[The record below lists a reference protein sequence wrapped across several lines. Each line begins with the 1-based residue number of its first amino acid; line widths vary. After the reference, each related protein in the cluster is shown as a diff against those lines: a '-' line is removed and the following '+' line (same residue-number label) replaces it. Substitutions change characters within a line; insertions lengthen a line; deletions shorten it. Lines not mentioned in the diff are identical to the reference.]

1 MEESLMSVCPKCGR
15 KLKLT
20 DIKPTCPGCG
30 VNLLYYEI
38 EERLEVDAI
47 NAELEH
53 AKTQKKIDRAKD
65 AMFGTPLSIVRLVL
79 LVLAVGMFFIPLA
92 TFHAVGP
99 YFDKTTTLNAL
110 EIYNTVSGLD
120 FDGMFVLAGS
130 PALKTSFIFL
140 AVSAV
145 TIIVSVLCALLE
157 LIFSFLSSSPHGF
170 SRNITLASVGIVSAV
185 ASLVTYKKFLA
196 NIESVFSGIIDGS
209 VKVGIY
215 LVIVAF
221 VLCIAVNIVIKVRN
235 KPVKYKDTYVDS
247 VPYEVFTEHFG
258 IKKYDIE
265 SLEEIKEEIGKYKVV
280 NE

>member
-1 MEESLMSVCPKCGR
+1 MAVCPKCGR

-30 VNLLYYEI
+30 VNLLYYKI

-53 AKTQKKIDRAKD
+53 AKTQKRVDRAKD
-65 AMFGTPLSIVRLVL
+65 AMFGTPLAIVRLVF
-79 LVLAVGMFFIPLA
+79 LVLVVGMFFVPLA
-92 TFHAVGP
+92 TFHVVGP

-110 EIYNTVSGLD
+110 EIYNSVSSLD

-130 PALKTSFIFL
+130 PVLKTSFMFL
-140 AVSAV
+140 AISAV
-145 TIIVSVLCALLE
+145 AIVVSVLCALLE

-196 NIESVFSGIIDGS
+196 NIESVFNGIIDGS
-209 VKVGIY
+209 VKIGIY
-215 LVIVAF
+215 LVIAAF
-221 VLCIAVNIVIKVRN
+221 VLCIAINIIIKV
-235 KPVKYKDTYVDS
+235 KHKSIKYTDTYVDR
-247 VPYEVFTEHFG
+247 VPYEIFVEKFG
-258 IKKYDIE
+258 VKKYDME
-265 SLEEIKEEIGKYKVV
+265 SLDAIKADMEQYKVV
-280 NE
+280 EE

>member
-1 MEESLMSVCPKCGR
+1 MAVCPKCGR
-15 KLKLT
+15 KLRLI

-30 VNLLYYEI
+30 VNLLYYGI
-38 EERLEVDAI
+38 EDRLEVDAI

-53 AKTQKKIDRAKD
+53 AKTQKKVDRAKD
-65 AMFGTPLSIVRLVL
+65 ALFGTPFAIVRLVL

-110 EIYNTVSGLD
+110 EIYNSVSALD
-120 FDGMFVLAGS
+120 FDGMLVLAES
-130 PALKTSFIFL
+130 PVLKTSFIFL

-145 TIIVSVLCALLE
+145 TIVVSILCALLE

-185 ASLVTYKKFLA
+185 ASLITYKKFLA
-196 NIESVFSGIIDGS
+196 NIETVFNGLIDGS

-215 LVIVAF
+215 LVLVAF
-221 VLCIAVNIVIKVRN
+221 VLCIAINIIIKVKN
-235 KPVKYKDTYVDS
+235 HPVKYTDTYVDS
-247 VPYEVFTEHFG
+247 IPYETFIEKFG
-258 IKKYDIE
+258 IKKYDIK
-265 SLEEIKEEIGKYKVV
+265 SLEAIKSEMDQYKVAD
-280 NE
+280 E

>member
-1 MEESLMSVCPKCGR
+1 MAVCPKCGR
-15 KLKLT
+15 KLRLI

-30 VNLLYYEI
+30 VNLLYYGI
-38 EERLEVDAI
+38 EDRLEVDAI

-53 AKTQKKIDRAKD
+53 AKTQKKVDRAKD
-65 AMFGTPLSIVRLVL
+65 ALFGTPFAIVRLVL

-110 EIYNTVSGLD
+110 EIYNSVSALD
-120 FDGMFVLAGS
+120 FDGMLVLAES
-130 PALKTSFIFL
+130 PVLKTSFIFL

-145 TIIVSVLCALLE
+145 TIVVSILCALLE

-185 ASLVTYKKFLA
+185 ASLITYKKFLA
-196 NIESVFSGIIDGS
+196 NIETVFNGLIDGS

-215 LVIVAF
+215 LVLVAF
-221 VLCIAVNIVIKVRN
+221 VLCIAINIIIKVKN
-235 KPVKYKDTYVDS
+235 HPVKYTDTYVDS
-247 VPYEVFTEHFG
+247 IPYETFIEKFG
-258 IKKYDIE
+258 IKKYDIK
-265 SLEEIKEEIGKYKVV
+265 SLEAIKSEMEQYKVAD
-280 NE
+280 E

>member
-1 MEESLMSVCPKCGR
+1 MAVCPKCGR
-15 KLKLT
+15 KLRLI

-30 VNLLYYEI
+30 VNLLYYGI
-38 EERLEVDAI
+38 EDRLEVDAI

-53 AKTQKKIDRAKD
+53 AKTQKKVDRAKD
-65 AMFGTPLSIVRLVL
+65 ALFGTPFAIVRLVL

-110 EIYNTVSGLD
+110 EIYNSVSALD
-120 FDGMFVLAGS
+120 FDGMLVLAES
-130 PALKTSFIFL
+130 PVLKTSFIFL

-145 TIIVSVLCALLE
+145 TIVVSILCALLE

-185 ASLVTYKKFLA
+185 ASLITYKKFLA
-196 NIESVFSGIIDGS
+196 SIETVFSGLIDGS

-215 LVIVAF
+215 LVLVAF
-221 VLCIAVNIVIKVRN
+221 VLCIAINIIIKVKN
-235 KPVKYKDTYVDS
+235 HPVKYTDTYVDS
-247 VPYEVFTEHFG
+247 IPYETFIEKFG
-258 IKKYDIE
+258 IKKYDIK
-265 SLEEIKEEIGKYKVV
+265 SLEAIKSEMEQYKVAD
-280 NE
+280 E

>member
-1 MEESLMSVCPKCGR
+1 MSFCPKCGR

-53 AKTQKKIDRAKD
+53 AKTQKKVDRAKD
-65 AMFGTPLSIVRLVL
+65 ALFGTPFAIVRLVL
-79 LVLAVGMFFIPLA
+79 LVLAVGMFFVPLA

-110 EIYNTVSGLD
+110 EIYNSVSALD
-120 FDGMFVLAGS
+120 FDGILVLAES
-130 PALKTSFIFL
+130 PLLKTSFIFL

-145 TIIVSVLCALLE
+145 TIVISLLCALLE

-185 ASLVTYKKFLA
+185 ASLITYKKFLA
-196 NIESVFSGIIDGS
+196 SIETVFSGLIDGS

-215 LVIVAF
+215 LVLVAF
-221 VLCIAVNIVIKVRN
+221 VLCLAINIIIKVKN
-235 KPVKYKDTYVDS
+235 HPVKYTDTYVDS
-247 VPYEVFTEHFG
+247 IPYETFIEKFG
-258 IKKYDIE
+258 IKKYDLKA
-265 SLEEIKEEIGKYKVV
+265 LEAIKSEMDQYKVAD
-280 NE
+280 E

>member
-1 MEESLMSVCPKCGR
+1 MAVCPKCGR

-30 VNLLYYEI
+30 VNLLYYKI

-53 AKTQKKIDRAKD
+53 AKTQKRVDRAKD
-65 AMFGTPLSIVRLVL
+65 AMFGTPLAIVRLVF
-79 LVLAVGMFFIPLA
+79 LVLVVGMFFVPLA

-99 YFDKTTTLNAL
+99 CFDKTTTLNAL
-110 EIYNTVSGLD
+110 EIYNSVSSLD

-130 PALKTSFIFL
+130 PVLKTSFMFL
-140 AVSAV
+140 AISAV
-145 TIIVSVLCALLE
+145 AIVVSVLCALLE

-196 NIESVFSGIIDGS
+196 NIESVFNGIIDGS
-209 VKVGIY
+209 VKIGIY
-215 LVIVAF
+215 LVIAAF
-221 VLCIAVNIVIKVRN
+221 VLCIAINIIIKV
-235 KPVKYKDTYVDS
+235 KHKSIKYTDTYVDR
-247 VPYEVFTEHFG
+247 VPYEIFVEKFG
-258 IKKYDIE
+258 VKKYDME
-265 SLEEIKEEIGKYKVV
+265 SLDAIKADMEQYKVV
-280 NE
+280 EE

>member
-1 MEESLMSVCPKCGR
+1 MAVCPKCGR
-15 KLKLT
+15 KLRLI

-30 VNLLYYEI
+30 VNLLYYGI
-38 EERLEVDAI
+38 EDRLEVDAI

-53 AKTQKKIDRAKD
+53 AKTQKKVDRAKD
-65 AMFGTPLSIVRLVL
+65 ALFGTPFAIVRLVL

-110 EIYNTVSGLD
+110 EIYNSVSALD
-120 FDGMFVLAGS
+120 FDGMLVLAES
-130 PALKTSFIFL
+130 PVLKTSFIFL

-145 TIIVSVLCALLE
+145 TIVVSILCALLE

-185 ASLVTYKKFLA
+185 ASLITYKKFLA
-196 NIESVFSGIIDGS
+196 NIETVFSGLIDGS

-215 LVIVAF
+215 LVLVAF
-221 VLCIAVNIVIKVRN
+221 VLCIAINIIIKVKN
-235 KPVKYKDTYVDS
+235 HPVKYTDTYVDS
-247 VPYEVFTEHFG
+247 IPYETFIEKFG
-258 IKKYDIE
+258 IKKYDIK
-265 SLEEIKEEIGKYKVV
+265 SLEAIKSEMEQYKVAD
-280 NE
+280 E

>member
-1 MEESLMSVCPKCGR
+1 MAVCPKCGR

-30 VNLLYYEI
+30 VNLLYYKI

-53 AKTQKKIDRAKD
+53 AKTQKRVDRAKD
-65 AMFGTPLSIVRLVL
+65 AMFGTPLAIVRLVF
-79 LVLAVGMFFIPLA
+79 LVLVVGMFFVPLA
-92 TFHAVGP
+92 TFHAEGP

-110 EIYNTVSGLD
+110 EIYNSVSSLD

-130 PALKTSFIFL
+130 PVLKTSFMFL
-140 AVSAV
+140 AISAV
-145 TIIVSVLCALLE
+145 AIVVSVLCALLE

-196 NIESVFSGIIDGS
+196 NIESVFNGIIDGS
-209 VKVGIY
+209 VKIGIY
-215 LVIVAF
+215 LVIAAF
-221 VLCIAVNIVIKVRN
+221 VLCIAINIIIKV
-235 KPVKYKDTYVDS
+235 KHKSIKYTDTYVDR
-247 VPYEVFTEHFG
+247 VPYEIFVEKFG
-258 IKKYDIE
+258 VKKYDME
-265 SLEEIKEEIGKYKVV
+265 SLDAIKADMEQYKVV
-280 NE
+280 EE